1 MTRAE
6 LNEVVEPLL
15 EPHSKELREM
25 ALEGAW
31 ILSQRLHPADLLVYD
46 NYNAVALGW
55 SYTGKTGD
63 CKVML
68 PVGSYKMRLGF
79 GCGDTLYDPERRL
92 LGEGT
97 VFRSIILTSLDMLDD
112 PYICRL
118 IEDATAMAKKG
129 ESSGQVILKSVSPKK
144 RRPPRG

>member
-15 EPHSKELREM
+15 EPHSKGLREM

-46 NYNAVALGW
+46 NYNAVALRW
-55 SYTGKTGD
+55 TYTGKTGD

-68 PVGSYKMRLGF
+68 PVGSYKLRLGF
-79 GCGDTLYDPERRL
+79 GCGDKLHDPENRL

-118 IEDATAMAKKG
+118 IGEATAMAKKG
-129 ESSGQVILKSVSPKK
+129 DCNGRVILKSVSGKK